1 MKKENCR
8 ETCESREQSIEM
20 ISEVITE
27 SVTTVQKQTV
37 VTRDNNILVVAVKLK
52 LFMRGEATQPLSS
65 I

>member
-1 MKKENCR
+1 
-8 ETCESREQSIEM
+8 M